1 MLALGVKVRFLFI
14 VFMALNDF
22 LGYHQ
27 GSLIVSLASKSIL
40 PRNINSGLAN
50 AQVQALARGLLMA
63 LGYAKAH

>member
-1 MLALGVKVRFLFI
+1 
-14 VFMALNDF
+14 MALNDF